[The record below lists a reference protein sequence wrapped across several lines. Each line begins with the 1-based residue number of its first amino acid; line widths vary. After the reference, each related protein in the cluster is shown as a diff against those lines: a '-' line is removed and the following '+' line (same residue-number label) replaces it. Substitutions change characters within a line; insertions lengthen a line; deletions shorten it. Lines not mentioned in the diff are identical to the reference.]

1 MEEAENKRAV
11 EIDVADALL
20 DTGLLVKVPA
30 PRPLRVLGIKVFPI
44 RFRRP
49 VYAQLLRISR
59 MYVWPGS
66 YAACRPR

>member
-1 MEEAENKRAV
+1 MEEMENKRAV

-30 PRPLRVLGIKVFPI
+30 LRPLRMLGIKVFPM

-49 VYAQLLRISR
+49 VYAQLLRICR